1 MDVLEERRAELQEP
15 APEAEREA
23 TLPDAEVR
31 VTEDEDAGSRSPSL
45 R

>member
-1 MDVLEERRAELQEP
+1 MDVLEERRAELQTAAPVDEHEP
-15 APEAEREA
+15 M
-23 TLPDAEVR
+23 LPDAEVR